1 MRSAIGAEELLR
13 AWERGDGHP
22 SFQRMLAMLEM
33 SPVPREPA
41 ALTVGARDAA
51 LLELRQR
58 LFGDRFL
65 SVTHCAACQ
74 EAIELTFDADDVI
87 ARGGSAGAEEQA
99 LTLDDCDVT
108 FRLPTVA
115 DLAAAE
121 RTGDLALGREVL
133 LRRCVSRA
141 AREGEAIDAAALP
154 AEVVT
159 AIGERMAQADPQ
171 ADVRLDLTCPS
182 CGHQWREPFDV
193 ASFLWMEIQSSAQHL
208 LADVHAIA
216 SAYGWSEQAILALSP
231 ARRNA
236 YLEMVR

>member
-13 AWERGDGHP
+13 AWERGDGHA
-22 SFQRMLAMLEM
+22 SYQRMLAMLEM
-33 SPVPREPA
+33 SPVSREPS

-87 ARGGSAGAEEQA
+87 ARGGSDTEEQA
-99 LTLDDCDVT
+99 LILDDCDVT

-141 AREGEAIDAAALP
+141 ARAGEDLDAAALP

-216 SAYGWSEQAILALSP
+216 SAYGWSEQSILSLSP
-231 ARRNA
+231 SRRNA

>member
-1 MRSAIGAEELLR
+1 MRSPIGAEELLR
-13 AWERGDGHP
+13 TWERGDGHA

-33 SPVPREPA
+33 SAVSREPA

-58 LFGDRFL
+58 LFGDHFL

-74 EAIELTFDADDVI
+74 EAIELTFDADDVM
-87 ARGGSAGAEEQA
+87 ARGGSESGEQA
-99 LTLDDCDVT
+99 LKLDGCDVT

-141 AREGEAIDAAALP
+141 ERVGEAIDADSLP

-182 CGHQWREPFDV
+182 CGHEWREPFDI

-208 LADVHAIA
+208 LSDVHAIA
-216 SAYGWSEQAILALSP
+216 SAYGWSEQAILSLSP
-231 ARRNA
+231 SRRNA
-236 YLEMVR
+236 YLELVR